1 MCCENYSLMY
11 YDLMTLWFWRHNLIV
26 CWRECKERLVGGWW
40 WIYGQGVTSLQITV
54 HKFMLQMLHFYI
66 FPQFEIWMSFMFL
79 TKPISNS
86 TKKKKNNFLEVIVQ
100 LVIYVLICWF
110 KKSSKL
116 TKGLKIA
123 IQLKIDHYR
132 LDVNL
137 FCSQTNSFFF
147 L

>member
-1 MCCENYSLMY
+1 MIWWHFGFEDTIWLYAEGSVKKGLWGDDDEYMARVSPLCKSLFTNSCYKCCIFIFFHSLKSEWASCF
-11 YDLMTLWFWRHNLIV
+11 LPNQF
-26 CWRECKERLVGGWW
+26 
-40 WIYGQGVTSLQITV
+40 QTV
-54 HKFMLQMLHFYI
+54 Q
-66 FPQFEIWMSFMFL
+66 
-79 TKPISNS
+79 
-86 TKKKKNNFLEVIVQ
+86 KKKKNNFLEVIVQ